1 MIWGVNKIVGHRY
14 QRVWRYYLWLVIG
27 IRLLI
32 PLDFSVK
39 EAPVSLE
46 TETIYRIV
54 NREEGISINDGNEKA
69 AALNSG
75 SLPSQISQER
85 VNMQKTDLW
94 EILFYVWFFG
104 FGLVS
109 VYILSGYLM
118 QKIRIRSVYC
128 SMPEVGVRR
137 LWSRMKEEAGI
148 RGNIPVCR
156 CEVIYAP
163 MVTGLLNKRML
174 LPEKDFEEKEL
185 VYIFSHEIQHLRH
198 HDIWIKMMYL
208 ALCAVYWFQPA
219 VWLMKRE
226 MAKDL
231 EALCDRRAVRGFPTS
246 ERYLYTQTMIRCM
259 TRGRDMYVPVSS
271 GFGGDVKTM
280 KERIMMIMKGN
291 KLKEGFGIFSVILL
305 LATSGMF
312 LISCGDKEE
321 TGSDLA
327 KADVQS
333 VTDDTRDSKG
343 TEIFDIDTTDSGT
356 EAEVMKQDDETAT
369 GEPDASEEDRESK
382 TENEKND
389 NTVDNMGNDGENGD
403 EVTSDGNPGNA
414 SETAEQ
420 TSGSGTSDAQKEN
433 NLGKQDVSSDTAV
446 EEVEIGHMDKYYCTI
461 MLPEGWKENAIFKY
475 DSEADVVSVVYNGIP
490 LAGYEYAEY
499 TFFYI
504 IGFESDQEG
513 KVREWYDNFTVLWS
527 DGSYSY
533 AFGQPLDTALG
544 CYSTEDIEKI
554 RALASQISGEYV
566 KEHFV
571 MKGKMDSI

>member
-1 MIWGVNKIVGHRY
+1 MIIWGVNKIVGHRY
-14 QRVWRYYLWLVIG
+14 QRIWRYYLWLVIG
-27 IRLLI
+27 IRLMI

-46 TETIYRIV
+46 TETIYRVV
-54 NREEGISINDGNEKA
+54 NREEGISINDGNEKTA
-69 AALNSG
+69 VSKSG
-75 SLPSQISQER
+75 SLPSQASQEHA
-85 VNMQKTDLW
+85 NMQKTDLW
-94 EILFYVWFFG
+94 EILFYVWLFG

-109 VYILSGYLM
+109 LYILSGYLM
-118 QKIRIRSVYC
+118 QTLRIRSVYC

-137 LWSRMKEEAGI
+137 LWSRKKEEAGI

-156 CEVIYAP
+156 CEVIHAP

-185 VYIFSHEIQHLRH
+185 VYIFSHEIQHIRH

-231 EALCDRRAVRGFPTS
+231 EVLCDRRAVRGFPTS

-259 TRGRDMYVPVSS
+259 TRGRDMYMPVSS

-305 LATSGMF
+305 LATAGMF

-333 VTDDTRDSKG
+333 VTDDTKDSEG
-343 TEIFDIDTTDSGT
+343 TETFDTDTTDSGT
-356 EAEVMKQDDETAT
+356 EAEVMKPDDEIASGEQDD
-369 GEPDASEEDRESK
+369 SEEDRESK
-382 TENEKND
+382 AE
-389 NTVDNMGNDGENGD
+389 
-403 EVTSDGNPGNA
+403 NA

-420 TSGSGTSDAQKEN
+420 TSGSGTPDAQKEN
-433 NLGKQDVSSDTAV
+433 NLGKQDASSDTAL
-446 EEVEIGHMDKYYCTI
+446 EEVEIGHMNKYYYTI
-461 MLPEGWKENAIFKY
+461 KLPEGWKENAIFQY
-475 DSEADVVSVVYNGIP
+475 DSEADVVSVVYNGTP

-504 IGFESDQEG
+504 IGFESDEEERI
-513 KVREWYDNFTVLWS
+513 REWYDNFTVLWS

-544 CYSTEDIEKI
+544 CYSAEDIEKI
-554 RALASQISGEYV
+554 RALADQISGERM

-571 MKGKMDSI
+571 MKGKMDFI